1 MEALDRPLTT
11 IVDLGCGDG
20 RLISLVLDAHP
31 ELASAIGVD
40 NSPPMLELAR
50 QQFAADQRVTIVEH
64 DLDRSLPDVA
74 RVDAVVSGF
83 AIHHLTHERKRTLF
97 GEIAA
102 ALQLEVERIRGCSSA
117 RLLRPVG
124 WDERNATLRGAIR
137 LREIRSPARQNRW
150 PWFPDG
156 ARGAGADWSLSY
168 QPLNACSDGNR
179 TTTVWPGPTPSSG
192 RVLPEATITAP
203 PAAASSG
210 PTPGT

>member
-1 MEALDRPLTT
+1 MTPSWKDEEKVAEYTARVGRLAARRAGEAELLEALDRPLTT

-31 ELASAIGVD
+31 ELASAIGLD

-50 QQFAADQRVTIVEH
+50 QQFAADERVTIVEH

-102 ALQLEVERIRGCSSA
+102 ALQLEVERIRAARRRGCS
-117 RLLRPVG
+117 
-124 WDERNATLRGAIR
+124 
-137 LREIRSPARQNRW
+137 
-150 PWFPDG
+150 
-156 ARGAGADWSLSY
+156 
-168 QPLNACSDGNR
+168 
-179 TTTVWPGPTPSSG
+179 GP
-192 RVLPEATITAP
+192 
-203 PAAASSG
+203 
-210 PTPGT
+210 